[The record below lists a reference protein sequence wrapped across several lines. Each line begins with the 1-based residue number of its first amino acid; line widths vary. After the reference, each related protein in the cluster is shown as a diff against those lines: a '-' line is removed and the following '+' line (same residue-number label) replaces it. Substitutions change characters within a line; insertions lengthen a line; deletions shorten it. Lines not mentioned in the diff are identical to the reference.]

1 MNVLSWFKS
10 HMSGHTFN
18 KITEI
23 HFINFNKRS
32 IVMRFVHF
40 FNSNMHETS
49 NRESLPKK
57 IFMSYILPFALAFL
71 ITLYALFG
79 AFVSFTGSPAI
90 KENTT
95 LLQEDLAKQLLR
107 FHILGNSDSEED
119 QNVKLY
125 VKEGLMTYLAPIL
138 KDCTDKESTTSVL
151 LDHLADIEKEASR
164 LLAMKG
170 YYYGASATLDKST
183 FPIKVYGD
191 LTLPAGEYDALK
203 IKLGKAQGRNWWC
216 ILFPN
221 LCFVDATYTVV
232 PEASKQQLKT
242 LLTEEEYTAIIKE
255 EKPNV
260 VVKFKL
266 LDFLSK
272 LF

>member
-1 MNVLSWFKS
+1 MRFAN
-10 HMSGHTFN
+10 
-18 KITEI
+18 
-23 HFINFNKRS
+23 FINP
-32 IVMRFVHF
+32 
-40 FNSNMHETS
+40 NMHETS
-49 NRESLPKK
+49 NRKSFTKK
-57 IFMSYILPFALAFL
+57 LFLSYILPFLLAFL

-90 KENTT
+90 KENQA
-95 LLQEDLAKQLLR
+95 LLQEDLAKQILR

-125 VKEGLMTYLAPIL
+125 VKEGIMTYLTPLL
-138 KDCTDKESTTSVL
+138 KDCSDKESTTKVL
-151 LDHLADIEKEASR
+151 MNHLTDIEKEASR

-170 YYYGASATLDKST
+170 YYYGASVTLDKGT

-191 LTLPAGEYDALK
+191 ITLPAGEYDALK
-203 IKLGKAQGRNWWC
+203 IKLGMAEGRNWWC

-232 PEASKQQLKT
+232 PEVSKQQLKT
-242 LLTEEEYTAIIKE
+242 LLTEEEYTSIIKE

>member
-1 MNVLSWFKS
+1 
-10 HMSGHTFN
+10 
-18 KITEI
+18 
-23 HFINFNKRS
+23 
-32 IVMRFVHF
+32 
-40 FNSNMHETS
+40 MHQTS
-49 NRESLPKK
+49 NGEPFPKK
-57 IFMSYILPFALAFL
+57 LFISYILPFSLAFL

-95 LLQEDLAKQLLR
+95 LLQEDLAKQILR

-125 VKEGLMTYLAPIL
+125 VKEGIMTYLEPLL
-138 KDCTDKESTTSVL
+138 KDCSDKESTTNVL
-151 LDHLADIEKEASR
+151 ISHLTDIEEEASR

-170 YYYGASATLDKST
+170 YFYGASAALDKST

-191 LTLPAGEYDALK
+191 ITLPAGEYDALK
-203 IKLGKAQGRNWWC
+203 IKLGRAQGRNWWC

-232 PEASKQQLKT
+232 PEDSKQQLKT
-242 LLTEEEYTAIIKE
+242 LLTDEEYTAIIKE
-255 EKPNV
+255 EKPTV

>member
-1 MNVLSWFKS
+1 
-10 HMSGHTFN
+10 
-18 KITEI
+18 
-23 HFINFNKRS
+23 
-32 IVMRFVHF
+32 MRFVHF
-40 FNSNMHETS
+40 PNPNMHEIS
-49 NRESLPKK
+49 NRECFPKK
-57 IFMSYILPFALAFL
+57 LFISYILPFALAFL

-79 AFVSFTGSPAI
+79 AFVSFAGSPAV
-90 KENTT
+90 KQNQA

-119 QNVKLY
+119 QDVKLY
-125 VKEGLMTYLAPIL
+125 VKEGLMTYLIPL
-138 KDCTDKESTTSVL
+138 LEDCTDKESTINVL
-151 LDHLADIEKEASR
+151 MDHLIDIEKEASR

-170 YYYGASATLDKST
+170 YYYGASAAIDKST

-191 LTLPAGEYDALK
+191 ITLPAGEYDALK

-221 LCFVDATYTVV
+221 LCFVDATYSVV
-232 PEASKQQLKT
+232 PEVSKQQLKS

-266 LDFLSK
+266 WDYLSK

>member
-1 MNVLSWFKS
+1 MKLSRFL
-10 HMSGHTFN
+10 N
-18 KITEI
+18 L
-23 HFINFNKRS
+23 S
-32 IVMRFVHF
+32 IDK
-40 FNSNMHETS
+40 TL
-49 NRESLPKK
+49 NRESNSKK
-57 IFMSYILPFALAFL
+57 FFLSYILPFALAFL

-79 AFVSFTGSPAI
+79 AFVSFAGSPAI
-90 KENTT
+90 IENST
-95 LLQEDLAKQLLR
+95 LLQKDLAKQILR
-107 FHILGNSDSEED
+107 FHVLGNSDSEED

-125 VKEGLMTYLAPIL
+125 VKEGLITYLAPLL
-138 KDCTDKESTTSVL
+138 KDCTGKEDTTRVL
-151 LDHLADIEKEASR
+151 MAHLTDIEAEASR

-170 YYYGASATLDKST
+170 YYYGASANLGKSN

-191 LTLPAGEYDALK
+191 ITLPAGEYDALK
-203 IKLGKAQGRNWWC
+203 IELGKAKGRNWWC

-221 LCFVDATYTVV
+221 LCFVDATYTVI
-232 PEASKQQLKT
+232 PTDSKMQLKA

-266 LDFLSK
+266 WDFLSK